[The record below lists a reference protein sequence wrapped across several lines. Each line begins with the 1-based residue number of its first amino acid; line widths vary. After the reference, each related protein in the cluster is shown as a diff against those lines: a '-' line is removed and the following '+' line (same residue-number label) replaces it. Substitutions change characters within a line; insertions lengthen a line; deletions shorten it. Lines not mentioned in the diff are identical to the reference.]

1 MSLTQRI
8 YGYSFSEIEKD
19 LLFKKKDTGFVRYLT
34 KDGTLFYLDPSPFFK
49 MQKREVYAALCPSPP
64 ERCLIKVKVSDTKEN
79 ITKDASGYYR
89 LIIKCASSWE
99 KIDPGSLIRK
109 KSLLNPEEVKEFFKM
124 PFIGE
129 EEQIE
134 RIALCST
141 LFTLSAPPQP
151 FEKGG
156 ITAAVIGKKKTWA
169 GFKKGMEIIP
179 PELKKVSSDYFYRL
193 FQKEEQSEPVLSR
206 EVNLAYLNPETIPL
220 HIPMVLD
227 ADIKSS
233 STYKEAFSAQ
243 KPLITA
249 FMLDALM
256 LEPVVSENLEHFITD
271 AMYELVLDVK
281 GSGSLPYT
289 QDFGSLLPRLG
300 TSFARYNSRFNVD
313 KTDIRRG
320 IDLWSEMFYQAKK
333 LMSAEHP
340 VARMYRLSDKAR
352 TLYLDLTDAFG
363 HDTPIPVSAIAGYIP
378 IFKNPDDY
386 EEALDELNHHGLIIR
401 LNTRTIK
408 VLDFG
413 KKSIS

>member
-1 MSLTQRI
+1 M

-19 LLFKKKDTGFVRYLT
+19 LLFRRKDTGFVRYLT
-34 KDGTLFYLDPSPFFK
+34 KDGSLFYLDPSPFFK
-49 MQKREVYAALCPSPP
+49 TQKREVYAALCPSPP
-64 ERCLIKVKVSDTKEN
+64 ERTLVKVAVSDIKEN
-79 ITKDASGYYR
+79 ITKDSSGYYR
-89 LIIKCASSWE
+89 LIIKCASAWE

-109 KSLLNPEEVKEFFKM
+109 KSLLHPEEVKEFFKL
-124 PFIGE
+124 PFVGE
-129 EEQIE
+129 EDKIE

-141 LFTLSAPPQP
+141 LFTLSAPPQL

-156 ITAAVIGKKKTWA
+156 ITAAVLGKKKNWA
-169 GFKKGMEIIP
+169 GFRKGMEIIP
-179 PELKKVSSDYFYRL
+179 PELKKVSSEYYYRL
-193 FQKEEQSEPVLSR
+193 FRKEEQQEPVLSR

-220 HIPMVLD
+220 HIPLVLD
-227 ADIKSS
+227 ADMRSS
-233 STYKEAFSAQ
+233 STYKEAFLVQ

-256 LEPVVSENLEHFITD
+256 LEPVVSENLEQYITD

-300 TSFARYNSRFNVD
+300 ASFARYNSRFDVD
-313 KTDIRRG
+313 KTDIKRG
-320 IDLWSEMFYQAKK
+320 IDLWSEMFYHAKK

-352 TLYLDLTDAFG
+352 TLYLDMTDTFG
-363 HDTPIPVSAIAGYIP
+363 HDTPIPVLEIAKNIP
-378 IFKNPDDY
+378 IFKNTDDY
-386 EEALDELNHHGLIIR
+386 EEALDELNRNGLLIR
-401 LNTRTIK
+401 LNNKIIK

-413 KKSIS
+413 KKSVE

>member
-1 MSLTQRI
+1 MSLTQRM

-19 LLFKKKDTGFVRYLT
+19 ILFCRKDTGFVRYLT

-49 MQKREVYAALCPSPP
+49 TQKREVYAALCPSPP
-64 ERCLIKVKVSDTKEN
+64 ERSLIKVAVSDIKEN
-79 ITKDASGYYR
+79 ITKDSSGYYR

-99 KIDPGSLIRK
+99 KIDPGSLIKR
-109 KSLLNPEEVKEFFKM
+109 KSLLNPEEVKEFFKL

-141 LFTLSAPPQP
+141 LFAVSAPPQP

-156 ITAAVIGKKKTWA
+156 ITAAIIGKKKNWA
-169 GFKKGMEIIP
+169 GFRKGMEIIP
-179 PELKKVSSDYFYRL
+179 PELKKVSSDYYYRL
-193 FQKEEQSEPVLSR
+193 SLKEEQQDPVLSR

-220 HIPMVLD
+220 HIPMVMD
-227 ADIKSS
+227 ADIRSS
-233 STYKEAFSAQ
+233 SAYKEAFLAQ

-249 FMLDALM
+249 FMLDALI
-256 LEPVVSENLEHFITD
+256 LEPVVSENLEHYITD

-281 GSGSLPYT
+281 GSGSLPYK
-289 QDFGSLLPRLG
+289 QDFGSLLSRLG
-300 TSFARYNSRFNVD
+300 TSFARYNSRFNVNQ
-313 KTDIRRG
+313 TDIKRG

-333 LMSAEHP
+333 MMSAEHP
-340 VARMYRLSDKAR
+340 VAHMYRLSDKAR

-363 HDTPIPVSAIAGYIP
+363 HDTPIPVTDIASNIP
-378 IFKNPDDY
+378 IFNNADDY
-386 EEALDELNHHGLIIR
+386 EKALDELNHQGLIIR
-401 LNTRTIK
+401 LNNRIIK

-413 KKSIS
+413 KKSVF